1 MLEQRDCG
9 GAKVS
14 RYNFPNEFLER
25 YTLRIGTLV
34 CLGFLVLGCGAST
47 TPSEVIVSTLS
58 IRSLYPEALEVAKDW
73 KEDAYLVEAQVS
85 FGESSVDE
93 YQYADFDFR
102 SPSTKIVG
110 LSVWYDPAT
119 DSFRDEWLSIAKVDP
134 SREPEIKDSD
144 WHIDSTEALE
154 IAQAHGG
161 AEFLAGRSDSHLYL
175 YLRLEKRQNNGQ
187 PLTVWLAA
195 YYDETAGE
203 ELFVVIDA
211 LSGEVVETSR

>member
-1 MLEQRDCG
+1 M
-9 GAKVS
+9 S
-14 RYNFPNEFLER
+14 RYNFPSEFLER

-47 TPSEVIVSTLS
+47 TPSEVMVSTLS

-93 YQYADFDFR
+93 YQYAYFSFR
-102 SPSTKIVG
+102 SPSTDIIG
-110 LSVWYDPAT
+110 LAVWYDPAT
-119 DSFRDEWLSIAKVDP
+119 SSFRDEWLSIAKAKRKLP
-134 SREPEIKDSD
+134 ISDSD
-144 WHIDSTEALE
+144 WPVDSTEALK
-154 IAQAHGG
+154 IVQSNGG
-161 AEFLAGRSDSHLYL
+161 KEFLTGRSENDLYL

-187 PLTVWLAA
+187 PLTVWFAA

-211 LSGEVVETSR
+211 LSGKVVETSR